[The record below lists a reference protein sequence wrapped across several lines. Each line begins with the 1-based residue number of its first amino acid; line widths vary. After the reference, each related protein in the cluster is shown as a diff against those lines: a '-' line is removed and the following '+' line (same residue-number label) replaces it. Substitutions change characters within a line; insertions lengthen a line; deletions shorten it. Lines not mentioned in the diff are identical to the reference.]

1 MNYKLPYKMGRLVS
15 APPKEEPKKY
25 EQQEYFCEWC
35 DLVTKEETIY
45 HKKKKLFLCGECT
58 TKADKGEI

>member
-1 MNYKLPYKMGRLVS
+1 MNYKLPYKMGKLVS
-15 APPKEEPKKY
+15 HQPKQEEKEY
-25 EQQEYFCEWC
+25 EQEEYFCEWC